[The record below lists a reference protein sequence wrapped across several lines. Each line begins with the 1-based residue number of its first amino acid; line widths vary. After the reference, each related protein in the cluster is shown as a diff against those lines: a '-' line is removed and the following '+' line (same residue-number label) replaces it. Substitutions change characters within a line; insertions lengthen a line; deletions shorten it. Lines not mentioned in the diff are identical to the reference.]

1 MKLFPSLIIILL
13 IIKLSIS
20 DTSKP
25 GQKEFQKLEK
35 KAKILACSFLSNSF
49 ISSTKDYDKKIKELL
64 KDNKLT
70 QNDSEA
76 KEKLSQFMLANCYL
90 KISNDIAN
98 KIILDISKKNI
109 DIKNNKQYLNL
120 FEMDKN
126 IDFKTISSTIK
137 EINELNKEMKAEE
150 EIFSKRRKEDPN
162 FEKNLKDFEEKMKK
176 NYEQKKNDDKN
187 KNNSSRSK
195 KKKKGSGKKPY
206 EGTNWE
212 MVSSSDEHFFHFSD
226 IIKNPKKFFDD
237 TGLSTICGMIIMTLV
252 FLNIF
257 QIINNYK
264 NKINNKKEDKV
275 NEDDINEIN
284 KENNDS
290 EEEEEEEKE
299 EKEDKEDKEE
309 ENQNINNENDNIN
322 NIAEKEKKDD
332 NNIM

>member
-150 EIFSKRRKEDPN
+150 EIFAKRRKEDPN
-162 FEKNLKDFEEKMKK
+162 FEKNLKDFEEKIKK

-187 KNNSSRSK
+187 KNNNSRSK

-206 EGTNWE
+206 EGTKWE

-226 IIKNPKKFFDD
+226 IIYNPKKFFDD
-237 TGLSTICGMIIMTLV
+237 TGLSTICGMIIMILV

-264 NKINNKKEDKV
+264 NKIDNKKEDKV